1 VAISLTPIP
10 DAWRVR
16 VPSALILAGAALA
29 MGVRVLVDPWFEL
42 GDAAAATAAVG
53 AVAVAVSL
61 TATAVT
67 FAEARLAAGL
77 AAAGVVLLATTT
89 LLRAGDDPAA
99 VAVTVA
105 IAGAAA
111 VAGAAVLGL
120 RRWAALGAVLAVG
133 GLVVAAVGC
142 GVRFLAVAGD
152 PGFEADLW
160 VIAAAGIAVAVAIAA
175 MRGTTSRRVDITVG
189 TGLAVATV
197 LVGAAELILLA
208 TGTGLDEVR
217 TATTMTILTAAA
229 YVGAVWRGRLG
240 AAPAVIA
247 ALTAGVFGGLAFFA
261 FGVEPVELVTVP
273 AALGGIAYG
282 ARTLLRRPESRTWPA
297 LGPWLALLLLPSLLY
312 DFFGEAELWR
322 IVGLGVVAV
331 GLVVVG
337 AVFALQ
343 APLVLG
349 SAVVLVHGIAQLW
362 PWISTSYVAVPWWL
376 WLGIGGAVLIFIA
389 ARYERRVQQ
398 LRKAITAVTSLR

>member
-1 VAISLTPIP
+1 
-10 DAWRVR
+10 
-16 VPSALILAGAALA
+16 
-29 MGVRVLVDPWFEL
+29 
-42 GDAAAATAAVG
+42 
-53 AVAVAVSL
+53 
-61 TATAVT
+61 
-67 FAEARLAAGL
+67 
-77 AAAGVVLLATTT
+77 
-89 LLRAGDDPAA
+89 
-99 VAVTVA
+99 
-105 IAGAAA
+105 GAAA
-111 VAGAAVLGL
+111 VAGASALGL
-120 RRWAALGAVLAVG
+120 RRWATLGAVLAVG
-133 GLVVAAVGC
+133 GLVVVGTGC
-142 GVRFLAVAGD
+142 GVRFAAVAGD

-160 VIAAAGIAVAVAIAA
+160 VTAAAGIAVAVAVAA
-175 MRGTTSRRVDITVG
+175 MRATTSRRVDITVG
-189 TGLAVATV
+189 TGLALAAV

-208 TGTGLDEVR
+208 TSTDLDEVR
-217 TATTMTILTAAA
+217 TAITMTVLTAAT
-229 YVGAVWRGRLG
+229 YVGAVWRDRLG

-247 ALTAGVFGGLAFFA
+247 ALAAAVFGVLAFFA

-282 ARTLLRRPESRTWPA
+282 ARTLRRRPESRTWPA

-322 IVGLGVVAV
+322 IVALGVVAV

-362 PWISTSYVAVPWWL
+362 PWISTSYIDVPWWL